1 MSTRWTQGLW
11 RGSLIAACVTGM
23 IVWNQLGQS
32 PETLEDEGRRALVR
46 NELTMAIAAFQQAVK
61 IAPDRLSSWKLL
73 ADAACRDGQVEE
85 SYRALKVV
93 TDLKPDDA
101 NSLGLQLG
109 GRWMSRNQIQP
120 AIRTLKLAIVANS
133 RPPQPFRL
141 LAQIYSV
148 TGQRRE
154 VVRCLIELLRRNEF
168 TRNDLLV
175 LSSVNPTIND
185 PQRLELILEANPADK
200 SPLMSLAMQ
209 ELDQNRVAAA
219 KQYLIDITTA
229 DPNNAEAQGL
239 LGEVFAD
246 FEPDA
251 FLEWNANLPQEVETD
266 PGIWLA
272 RGRWLHAN
280 KHTPQAVRCL
290 LEVVN
295 REPENLSACTLLGQ
309 LLKSQ
314 GQQEQGNA
322 FTERS
327 RRLQR
332 ILDLNERIK
341 EPRGSESVG
350 PMIEELEATGR
361 LWEAWGWCVISL
373 QEQLG
378 VKPGIATIRDRI
390 APQLKYD
397 VPRTIAASP
406 LAKKMDLSSGMSTRR
421 LRRAV
426 TGFMKRW
433 ELALRSWISI
443 RTAAGRWPV
452 RFISENIDATTR
464 QRLAYIADGNV
475 IGEF

>member
-1 MSTRWTQGLW
+1 
-11 RGSLIAACVTGM
+11 
-23 IVWNQLGQS
+23 
-32 PETLEDEGRRALVR
+32 
-46 NELTMAIAAFQQAVK
+46 
-61 IAPDRLSSWKLL
+61 
-73 ADAACRDGQVEE
+73 
-85 SYRALKVV
+85 
-93 TDLKPDDA
+93 
-101 NSLGLQLG
+101 
-109 GRWMSRNQIQP
+109 
-120 AIRTLKLAIVANS
+120 
-133 RPPQPFRL
+133 
-141 LAQIYSV
+141 
-148 TGQRRE
+148 
-154 VVRCLIELLRRNEF
+154 
-168 TRNDLLV
+168 
-175 LSSVNPTIND
+175 VNPTIND